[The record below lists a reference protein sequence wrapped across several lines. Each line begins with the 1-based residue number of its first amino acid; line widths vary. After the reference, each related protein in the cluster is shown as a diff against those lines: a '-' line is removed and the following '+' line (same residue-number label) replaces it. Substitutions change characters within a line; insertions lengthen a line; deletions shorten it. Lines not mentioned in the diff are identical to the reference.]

1 MNREGS
7 SEESSNQ
14 TRQDAI
20 NLDKKSDLDT
30 MKTAYDT
37 ESAYEKLQKD
47 PEYIRQQREIEEI
60 SKMFGNSSSKEGDIT
75 DLLPY
80 VSEQGE
86 KKLSP
91 EVIQALM
98 MQSMMNDLTL

>member
-1 MNREGS
+1 
-7 SEESSNQ
+7 
-14 TRQDAI
+14 
-20 NLDKKSDLDT
+20 
-30 MKTAYDT
+30 
-37 ESAYEKLQKD
+37 
-47 PEYIRQQREIEEI
+47 
-60 SKMFGNSSSKEGDIT
+60 MFGNSSSKEGDIT